1 MISSVLL
8 WAVITSSSPHPRNCA
23 FRPETVISN
32 APPQRL
38 YPKRHSC
45 TSLVTFRALGLLTA
59 EGLTPKLKLPS
70 NRTYRMADFSLSA
83 WSRRVRQSADVVSS
97 RMGDSGVLVH
107 LQTNRIFEVN
117 ATGLRIWELA
127 GDGRTLLDIKERLQ
141 REFEVEPERLEREL
155 LALVAELSRE
165 GMLDDD
171 NPQ

>member
-1 MISSVLL
+1 
-8 WAVITSSSPHPRNCA
+8 
-23 FRPETVISN
+23 
-32 APPQRL
+32 
-38 YPKRHSC
+38 
-45 TSLVTFRALGLLTA
+45 
-59 EGLTPKLKLPS
+59 
-70 NRTYRMADFSLSA
+70 MADFSLSA

-127 GDGRTLLDIKERLQ
+127 GNGRTLLDIKERLQ
-141 REFEVEPERLEREL
+141 REFEVEPERLETEL
-155 LALVAELSRE
+155 MALVAELSRE